1 MTLYKQLTLYYVK
14 FMKQKLNKFFDIV
27 NIGSICCLIFATIAF
42 ILVLPI
48 LIINFVLAVIFEG
61 VRLITKFLEI

>member
-1 MTLYKQLTLYYVK
+1 
-14 FMKQKLNKFFDIV
+14 MKRKLNKFFNIV
-27 NIGSICCLIFATIAF
+27 NIGNICCLIFGIITF

-48 LIINFVLAVIFEG
+48 IIMKFILAVIFEA